1 MRVATLGRGN
11 MGGPIAKL
19 SQNAGYDV
27 SVVGQDG
34 DTVAA
39 IKDAD
44 LIVLALH
51 YDPAKGL
58 LSDDAV
64 QDALDGKVLIDVTNP
79 LAPDYMSLTVGH
91 DTSAGETLAAMIPGT
106 KVVKAFNTVFADLLK
121 GQVAG
126 TASPVP
132 VYVAGNDADAR
143 AQVKSFVEDLGLV
156 AIESGPLS
164 NARYLEPMAEMM
176 IQFGYGL
183 GHGANIGFAL
193 VKAA

>member
-1 MRVATLGRGN
+1 MKVAILGRGN
-11 MGGPIAKL
+11 MGGPIAEL
-19 SQNAGYDV
+19 SRKAGYDV

-34 DTVAA
+34 DAAAA
-39 IKDAD
+39 ITASD
-44 LIVLALH
+44 LIILALH
-51 YDPAKGL
+51 YDPAKML
-58 LSDDAV
+58 LSDNAV
-64 QDALDGKVLIDVTNP
+64 RDALDGKVLIDVTNP

-91 DTSAGETLAAMIPGT
+91 ETSASETLAAMIPGT
-106 KVVKAFNTVFADLLK
+106 RVVKAFNTVFADLLK
-121 GQVAG
+121 GQAAG

-132 VYVAGNDADAR
+132 VYVAGNDAEAR
-143 AQVKSFVEDLGLV
+143 AQVVTFAEDLGFV

-183 GHGANIGFAL
+183 GHGADIGFAL

>member
-1 MRVATLGRGN
+1 MKVAILGRGN
-11 MGGPIAKL
+11 MGGPIAEL
-19 SQNAGYDV
+19 SRKAGYDV

-34 DTVAA
+34 DAVSA
-39 IKDAD
+39 IGASD

-51 YDPAKGL
+51 YDPAKLL
-58 LSDDAV
+58 LSNNAV
-64 QDALDGKVLIDVTNP
+64 RDALEGKVLIDVTNP

-91 DTSAGETLAAMIPGT
+91 ETSASETLAAMIPGT
-106 KVVKAFNTVFADLLK
+106 RVVKAFNTVFADLLK
-121 GQVAG
+121 GQAAG
-126 TASPVP
+126 AASPVP

-143 AQVKSFVEDLGLV
+143 AQVVTFVEDLGLI

-183 GHGANIGFAL
+183 GHGADIGFAL